1 MLGPTAAFFLMYLL
15 AADTIGN
22 AQAALEAGR
31 LAEARV
37 LLETMPGDGRAQ
49 AVLAQVYFHLK
60 MPQWAAA
67 AALRAQ
73 RLAPGIPDVQH
84 ALALYF
90 AQSGQRKLAA
100 KWEGRF
106 AQSKDADGAAG
117 ARAAMLFGEVQQWP
131 EAIAFGVA
139 AVERGDRPDLRLLL
153 AHAFEAT
160 GKPNSALEQYRA
172 LLDLLP
178 YDEPSYAAYGQ
189 ALLRMARFNDAA
201 TFLAEAR
208 RKFDKSPQIELA
220 YGVALYAQRR
230 FAEAGERFFG
240 VIELAPDV
248 PQPYI
253 FLSRMIDQLTDRL
266 PELRTRAEAW
276 LRMEPKNGFAPFVLA
291 RAMRASGV
299 PDTECKPLLEE
310 AIRRDRAVWEFPFE
324 LGQLLER
331 EGDLAGAAQAFEKA
345 IALNPLAPEPHYRLA
360 RIYDRLGQ
368 PAKAARERQSHEKL
382 LASPPKLAIQG
393 GMR

>member
-1 MLGPTAAFFLMYLL
+1 MYLF
-15 AADTIGN
+15 AADTIRN
-22 AQAALEAGR
+22 AQAALESGR

-60 MPQWAAA
+60 MPQRAAA
-67 AALRAQ
+67 AALLAQ
-73 RLAPGIPDVQH
+73 RLAPGMPDVQH

-100 KWEGRF
+100 TWEGRF

-117 ARAAMLFGEVQQWP
+117 ARAAMLFGEVGQWP
-131 EAIAFGVA
+131 EAIAFGTA
-139 AVERGDRPDLRLLL
+139 AIERGDRSDLRLLL

-160 GKPNSALEQYRA
+160 GKPDAALEQYRA

-178 YDEPSYAAYGQ
+178 YDEPSHAAYGQ
-189 ALLRMARFNDAA
+189 ALLRMARFNDAS

-220 YGVALYAQRR
+220 YGVALYTQRR
-230 FAEAGERFFG
+230 FTEAAEQFFR
-240 VIELAPDV
+240 VIDLAPDV

-253 FLSRMIDQLTDRL
+253 FLSRMIDQLADRV
-266 PELRTRAEAW
+266 PELRARAEVW
-276 LRMEPKNGFAPFVLA
+276 LRMEPKNGFAPFVVA

-299 PDTECKPLLEE
+299 PDTESKPLLEE
-310 AIRRDRAVWEFPFE
+310 AIRRDQAAWEFPFE

-331 EGDLAGAAQAFEKA
+331 ERDLAGAAQAFEKS

-382 LASPPKLAIQG
+382 LASPSKPGIKG
-393 GMR
+393 GMQ